1 MLRTIDGNID
11 YEESGAGPTIVF
23 VPGSCSTAAAW
34 RPVIAELS
42 ARFRCVA
49 TSLPGY
55 GGTRERRSPGDCS
68 IWHPAEAVEAV
79 VRHAGG
85 PVHLVGHSFGGLVA
99 LAVAVRQRVAL
110 QSLTVV
116 EAPAPDLLRACGE
129 LNHYLAFRAM
139 TESYFAAYDSGD
151 QLAIA
156 RMIDFYEGPNAFA
169 ALPPRVRSYAVET
182 TPVNRWDWLSAYS
195 FGPSPTTLSG
205 IGVPTLVM
213 IGENSHPAAQR
224 ANELLCVHIRDAA
237 LAIVRDAAHF
247 MISTHGKETAKFI
260 ASHVTCL
267 EEVRPPRM
275 VSRDRADCRRG

>member
-1 MLRTIDGNID
+1 MLHTIEGNID
-11 YEESGAGPTIVF
+11 YDESGTGPTIVF

-34 RPVIAELS
+34 RPVIAALS
-42 ARFRCVA
+42 DRFRCVA

-55 GGTRERRSPGDCS
+55 GGTRERRSAEDCS

-79 VRHAGG
+79 VQHAGG

-99 LAVAVRQRVAL
+99 LAVALRQRVAL
-110 QSLTVV
+110 QSLTVI
-116 EAPAPDLLRACGE
+116 EAPAPELLRACGE

-156 RMIDFYEGPNAFA
+156 RMIDFYEGADAFA

-195 FGPSPTTLSG
+195 FGPSPATLGS
-205 IGVPTLVM
+205 IAIPTLVM

-224 ANELLCVHIRDAA
+224 ANELLCMHIRGAG
-237 LAIVRDAAHF
+237 LAIVKDAAHF
-247 MISTHGKETAKFI
+247 MISTHSSETARFI
-260 ASHVTCL
+260 ASHVTCFDASRL
-267 EEVRPPRM
+267 RRP
-275 VSRDRADCRRG
+275 VSRDRADQRR